1 VIAQEQQY
9 RGSNAAVAATFTAVV
24 DEVYIPTDSNSQ
36 RVCREIIARYGGHLG
51 DVVCYGDATGGA
63 RGTAKVEGSD
73 WELIEKSLRPVFG
86 QPRTRPGRG
95 DFEVRIPNANP
106 RERVRVNAMNSRL
119 QSADGRVH
127 LLVDPVKCP
136 HVVMDLEGV
145 CYRQGTSE
153 IDKKSSPTLTHLSD
167 ALGYYVNY
175 EFPTTEHVFQVAQF

>member
-1 VIAQEQQY
+1 
-9 RGSNAAVAATFTAVV
+9 
-24 DEVYIPTDSNSQ
+24 
-36 RVCREIIARYGGHLG
+36 
-51 DVVCYGDATGGA
+51 
-63 RGTAKVEGSD
+63 
-73 WELIEKSLRPVFG
+73 
-86 QPRTRPGRG
+86 
-95 DFEVRIPNANP
+95 
-106 RERVRVNAMNSRL
+106 MNSRL